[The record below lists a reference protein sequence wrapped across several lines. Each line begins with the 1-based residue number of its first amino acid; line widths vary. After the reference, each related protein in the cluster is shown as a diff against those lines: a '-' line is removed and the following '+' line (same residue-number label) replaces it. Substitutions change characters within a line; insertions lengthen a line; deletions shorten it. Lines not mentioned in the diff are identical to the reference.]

1 MPICLAGAAGV
12 ILMGHPV
19 IGTLYLCILGAYIAS
34 CSRLWSI
41 GRRARYGVAGA
52 VAVAALSAVVIFPFL
67 ANFSRYS
74 SYKAN
79 WDGGPY
85 NPWWA
90 LSDPASTVYIPM
102 PVLAL
107 ALAGAAITGD
117 RRRWLFIG
125 LVAYGYLTMAPWFTS
140 GVIRWGLSLG
150 GNLVAMY
157 GQEAVWLGIG
167 WLAIRGIQ
175 QLEVGS
181 PGILAPALRFL
192 LYGAVAYYI
201 LAWFSSDHEFQPFLA
216 SSHPLLALF
225 ELTCLA
231 GLVAW
236 CASRRVILRK
246 FARGL
251 SILTLA
257 TVPWFLPLRPS
268 DLLADADL
276 SRDPPEV
283 VRALLAEG
291 GGTGRWRMTAEYLV
305 RPDGYADLTPNQ
317 PEQWGLWDIRTTNPL
332 ILANFAE
339 FSLRWQSGFFF
350 IARWFPGQSEELL
363 RFLGVRWV
371 VQDSI
376 RPEVPGIGWRKP
388 CPLGVRQVDGAVP
401 WVRAL
406 GCWEA
411 IASPERQMSST
422 FRLIEGGGWR
432 SKVTLD
438 RPANLVRADGAGW
451 VTPTIQWVETGPN
464 RWRWRVDGPSASL
477 LVVLQNAHPNW
488 AASVD
493 GVKAT
498 VIGAYGC
505 FQAVEVPAGDHFV
518 EMRYDEPWFWRGAAV
533 SALSWVGLLLVAA
546 VGFRRR
552 RGGVPA

>member
-1 MPICLAGAAGV
+1 MPICLGSAAGV

-19 IGTLYLCILGAYIAS
+19 IGTLYLCILGAYIALCCKS
-34 CSRLWSI
+34 WSI
-41 GRRARYGVAGA
+41 GRRAGYGLAA
-52 VAVAALSAVVIFPFL
+52 SAAVAALSAVVILPFL
-67 ANFSRYS
+67 VNFSRYS
-74 SYKAN
+74 SYKTN

-85 NPWWA
+85 HQWWT

-107 ALAGAAITGD
+107 ALVGAFIKGD
-117 RRRWLFIG
+117 RRRWFFIG

-140 GVIRWGLSLG
+140 GIIRWALSLG

-157 GQEAVWLGIG
+157 GQEAVWLGMG
-167 WLAIRGIQ
+167 WLAIRGVQ
-175 QLEVGS
+175 VLEEGS
-181 PGILAPALRFL
+181 PGLRAPSLRFL
-192 LYGAVAYYI
+192 LYGTAAYYI
-201 LAWFSSDHEFQPFLA
+201 LSWFSSDHEFQSFLA
-216 SSHPLLALF
+216 SRHLLLALF
-225 ELTCLA
+225 ELACLA
-231 GLVAW
+231 GVIAY
-236 CASRRVILRK
+236 CAASRLTLRK
-246 FARGL
+246 FARGW
-251 SILTLA
+251 SVLTLA
-257 TVPWFLPLRPS
+257 TVAWFLPLRPS
-268 DLLADADL
+268 DLFSDADL
-276 SRDPPEV
+276 SRNPPDV
-283 VRALLAEG
+283 VRTILAEG

-350 IARWFPGQSEELL
+350 IARWFPSQSEELL

-376 RPEVPGIGWRKP
+376 RPVIPGIGWRKP
-388 CPLGVRQVDGAVP
+388 CPLGVRQVEGAVP

-422 FRLIEGGGWR
+422 FRLIESGGWR
-432 SKVTLD
+432 SKVILD
-438 RPANLVRADGAGW
+438 RPADLVRADGVGW
-451 VTPTIQWVETGPN
+451 VPPAIQWVETGPN
-464 RWRWRVDGPSASL
+464 RWRWRVGGPSASL
-477 LVVLQNAHPNW
+477 LAVLQNAHPNW

-493 GVKAT
+493 GAEVP
-498 VIGAYGC
+498 VLGAYGC
-505 FQAVEVPAGDHFV
+505 FQAVVVPAGDHLV
-518 EMRYDEPWFWRGAAV
+518 EMRYDEPWFWRGVAV
-533 SALSWVGLLLVAA
+533 SALAWLGLLLAAA

-552 RGGVPA
+552 RGRMPA